1 MIQLTTKELSVLTE
15 QLNAEQSLV
24 AKYNRL
30 ANETQ
35 DQTLRMKF
43 GEIAQRHQSHYDI
56 MFAYLR
62 QGGNM
67 EKNLLSDA
75 LQSQKFCTS
84 MYNMAA
90 GECDDPQ
97 LRQTLMNLLD
107 EEHKI
112 QNDIFTIMKTQG
124 FYPIKQAT
132 NQQVMEAR
140 TQLEATN

>member
-1 MIQLTTKELSVLTE
+1 MIQLTTKELSVLPE

-62 QGGNM
+62 
-67 EKNLLSDA
+67 
-75 LQSQKFCTS
+75 
-84 MYNMAA
+84 
-90 GECDDPQ
+90 
-97 LRQTLMNLLD
+97 
-107 EEHKI
+107 
-112 QNDIFTIMKTQG
+112 
-124 FYPIKQAT
+124 
-132 NQQVMEAR
+132 
-140 TQLEATN
+140 